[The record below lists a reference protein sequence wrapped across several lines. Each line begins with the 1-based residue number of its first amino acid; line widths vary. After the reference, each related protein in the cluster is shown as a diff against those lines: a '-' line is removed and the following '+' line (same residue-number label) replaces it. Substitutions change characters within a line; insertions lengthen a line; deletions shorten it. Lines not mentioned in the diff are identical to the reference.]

1 MNSDEWDV
9 IQHIFLHASELG
21 EADRLAY
28 VQEASDGNEQLFQA
42 VIELLDADKD
52 IPSYLESP
60 PPWSERFDPI
70 INTVIDAYQIV
81 EEIGR
86 GGMGQ
91 VYLARDLRTD
101 EQVALKMVQGAR
113 HSSRLLK
120 RFLLEQR
127 VMARLDHPC
136 VARLID
142 VGFWK
147 EAIPYLVMEYVV
159 GEPIVSYCTEREL
172 ILYER
177 LKLIR
182 DVCSAIHYAHKNRVV
197 HRDIKPSNILVSPE
211 GQVKVLDFGI
221 AKLLEENSLFE
232 TLTRTGERILTPAY
246 AAPEQLKGEPITR
259 ATDIYMLGGLMHEV
273 ITGER
278 PGEGGAKKEMNGGLR
293 GIIDKALQ
301 PNPFNRFG
309 SAKKI
314 VTALDQYIMRNA
326 DPE

>member
-1 MNSDEWDV
+1 MKSDEWNV
-9 IQHIFLHASELG
+9 IQNIFLHASELD
-21 EADRLAY
+21 EEERLPY
-28 VQEASDGNEQLFQA
+28 VRKASQGNEQRYQA
-42 VIELLDADKD
+42 VVDLLEADKA
-52 IPSYLESP
+52 IPSYLENP
-60 PPWSERFDPI
+60 PAWSERFDPV

-101 EQVALKMVQGAR
+101 EQVALKMMRGAK

-120 RFLLEQR
+120 RFMLEQR
-127 VMARLDHPC
+127 VMARLDHPYI
-136 VARLID
+136 ARLID

-147 EAIPYLVMEYVV
+147 EAIPYLVMEYVE
-159 GEPIVSYCTEREL
+159 GEPIVSYCIERDL

-182 DVCSAIHYAHKNRVV
+182 DVCTAIHYAHKNRVV
-197 HRDIKPSNILVSPE
+197 HRDVKPSNILVNPK

-221 AKLLEENSLFE
+221 AKLLEENSIFE

-246 AAPEQLKGEPITR
+246 AAPEQLEGEPITR
-259 ATDIYMLGGLMHEV
+259 ATDVYMLGVLMHEV
-273 ITGER
+273 ITGRR
-278 PGEGGAKKEMNGGLR
+278 PGEDSTKKEMNGGLAE
-293 GIIDKALQ
+293 IIDKALQ
-301 PNPFNRFG
+301 PNPSNRFG

-314 VTALDQYIMRNA
+314 VTALDQYILRNG
-326 DPE
+326 DL